1 MRNPRRCLFFILL
14 TAVFWVM
21 GCSLD
26 YKEGEEG
33 TELEESVPDLV
44 FKNFVHTA
52 VNGQKMVFQLEAER
66 AQMYNRKKTT
76 VLTKVRF
83 VEYDDAGAVA
93 IDGRAGSAVY
103 HTDTE
108 NADLSGGVYG
118 YSTADKVSFSAA
130 SLFWKKDDRL
140 LQSKGN
146 EVVRIEK
153 DDGSYIEGRHF
164 TIDAAR
170 KTLTF
175 TAAVHG
181 RYVYEKEETD
191 NQ

>member
-1 MRNPRRCLFFILL
+1 MRNFRRCSFIFLV
-14 TAVFWVM
+14 TAVFWLT
-21 GCSLD
+21 GCSLN

-33 TELEESVPDLV
+33 TELEDTVPDLV
-44 FKNFVHTA
+44 FTNFVHTS
-52 VNGQKMVFQLEAER
+52 VNGQKLVFQLQAER
-66 AQMYNRKKTT
+66 AQLYNRKQTT

-103 HTDTE
+103 HTDSE

-118 YSTADKVSFSAA
+118 YSAADKVSFSAN
-130 SLFWKKDDRL
+130 SLYWKKDERL
-140 LQSKGN
+140 LQSKGK

-153 DDGSYIEGRHF
+153 DDGSYIEGVYF
-164 TIDAAR
+164 TVDAAR

-175 TAAVHG
+175 DAAVHG
-181 RYVYEKEETD
+181 RYMYEKDKTD